1 MSDAVAPG
9 AVLSRRSGVTIE
21 VDRELCFGAGDCV
34 DSAPDVFQ
42 LDADG
47 KSVVVDP
54 DGAALDDL
62 LTAAGDCPV
71 NAIAVVDAERGEQL
85 WP

>member
-1 MSDAVAPG
+1 MSDVAARG
-9 AVLSRRSGVTIE
+9 AIRSERSGVTIE

-42 LDADG
+42 LDAEG

-54 DGAALDDL
+54 DGADLDGL
-62 LTAAGDCPV
+62 LVAAGNCPV
-71 NAIAVVDAERGEQL
+71 NAITVTADGGEQIY
-85 WP
+85 P